1 MTRIAFPQKVVLQ
14 YRSTAEVNIIANTGA
29 FNSGQ
34 RERNNLVPTLDNQV
48 ILTSNSEIPIEDLLK
63 ITII

>member
-48 ILTSNSEIPIEDLLK
+48 ILTSNSEMF
-63 ITII
+63 